1 MTSAPGSLVQGTLL
15 TVAMRWTDRLIGL
28 VSTLILARLLTP
40 ADFGII
46 AMATLVIALAD
57 VLLDLGTNIALVRDP
72 NATREHYDTAWTL
85 RLIQTALSTALIIA
99 AAPLAAD
106 YFGDARVQPVL
117 QILAFSLLLGGLEN
131 IGIVAFHKQM
141 QFGDEFRVLFARR
154 IAGFVITIVAAIV
167 LRNYWALV
175 IGTLGGRLL
184 GVVLSYLMHPM
195 RPRLSLARF
204 RALFAVSQWML
215 LRGIGDFLNQ
225 GLHRMLVGRWNSAPV
240 MGAYT
245 VAHEIATMPS
255 AELVAPMNRALF
267 PALAAAHEDPAE
279 RQRLFLLALG
289 LQAAIAIPAATG
301 LALVAPLAV
310 PVLLGA
316 QWSQA
321 TPLLQLLA
329 LAGIAHALT
338 AGSQY
343 LLIVLG
349 KLAQATTI
357 IWLQVGLFA
366 ALALLAMP
374 GADAE
379 ALAALRL
386 GVSASAIFATAAFIR
401 RHGGIALGAMARAC
415 LRPLAATS
423 LMALAV
429 FASSGID
436 ATASLPPAIMLIVQ
450 IALGSASYAAA
461 LFGLW
466 ALQGRPAGAE
476 SWLVTKIR
484 SVTGR

>member
-1 MTSAPGSLVQGTLL
+1 
-15 TVAMRWTDRLIGL
+15 
-28 VSTLILARLLTP
+28 
-40 ADFGII
+40 
-46 AMATLVIALAD
+46 
-57 VLLDLGTNIALVRDP
+57 
-72 NATREHYDTAWTL
+72 
-85 RLIQTALSTALIIA
+85 
-99 AAPLAAD
+99 
-106 YFGDARVQPVL
+106 
-117 QILAFSLLLGGLEN
+117 
-131 IGIVAFHKQM
+131 
-141 QFGDEFRVLFARR
+141 
-154 IAGFVITIVAAIV
+154 
-167 LRNYWALV
+167 
-175 IGTLGGRLL
+175 
-184 GVVLSYLMHPM
+184 
-195 RPRLSLARF
+195 
-204 RALFAVSQWML
+204 
-215 LRGIGDFLNQ
+215 
-225 GLHRMLVGRWNSAPV
+225 MLVGRWNSAPV

-267 PALAAAHEDPAE
+267 PALAAAHDDPAE

-301 LALVAPLAV
+301 LALIAPLAV

-316 QWSQA
+316 QWSEA

-386 GVSASAIFATAAFIR
+386 VVSASAILATAVFIC
-401 RHGGIALGAMARAC
+401 RHGGIPLRAMARAC
-415 LRPLAATS
+415 LRPLVATS

-429 FASSGID
+429 FTSGHID
-436 ATASLPPAIMLIVQ
+436 VAASLPSAIMLIVQ
-450 IALGSASYAAA
+450 IALGASSYAAA

-476 SWLVTKIR
+476 SWLFTKIR
-484 SVTGR
+484 SVLG